1 MHIIL
6 FILYDVR
13 IYRKDL
19 SHLYRPTLQFITYT
33 TKYYIICIA
42 ELPKSVHLST
52 KYKKG
57 KKELNSELF
66 PSDQTCDYNF
76 AFSLAYYQEL
86 YVYPVTL

>member
-19 SHLYRPTLQFITYT
+19 SHLYKPTLQFITYT
-33 TKYYIICIA
+33 TKYYIIYIA

-52 KYKKG
+52 KYQKQKKG
-57 KKELNSELF
+57 RKKISILNSF
-66 PSDQTCDYNF
+66 
-76 AFSLAYYQEL
+76 
-86 YVYPVTL
+86 

>member
-1 MHIIL
+1 MNLNMHIIL

-19 SHLYRPTLQFITYT
+19 SHLYKPTLQFITYT

-52 KYKKG
+52 KYQKQKISI
-57 KKELNSELF
+57 LNSF
-66 PSDQTCDYNF
+66 
-76 AFSLAYYQEL
+76 
-86 YVYPVTL
+86 